1 VPCITR
7 NTQNK
12 SRDAVAPRQSHGQ
25 GARARAGH
33 RDRSLGLR
41 HLLRAPPAGRG
52 QGGAW
57 LGGAFVG
64 IFDSERLTWVSD
76 LDGRCGLQTMRNG
89 VIRDIKRD
97 RKKRQEEQEKH

>member
-1 VPCITR
+1 
-7 NTQNK
+7 
-12 SRDAVAPRQSHGQ
+12 
-25 GARARAGH
+25 
-33 RDRSLGLR
+33 
-41 HLLRAPPAGRG
+41 
-52 QGGAW
+52 
-57 LGGAFVG
+57 VG